1 MKTEWLFAWY
11 NLIFI
16 VPFVVALLYVGIYAL
31 TGLTFGEADVHA
43 EADVDVD
50 ADAHIELDGHVE
62 APAHVES
69 EAHFDADADADMDAD
84 ADAHVETEAHM
95 ESHGHEGS
103 VAPGSVL
110 AGFLSLLGVG
120 RVPLS
125 LILMVLLLSW
135 GMVGVIANMVLS
147 EKYQDEKIIA
157 AISIPVAF
165 VGSLLCCRLLTA
177 AMVRWFPTHESYIQR
192 RHELLGSVGEVI
204 LPVDANFGMAA
215 VRDEYHD
222 LFHVACRINANQQA
236 LEKGT
241 KVKLVAYNGKQKVF
255 YVAQYD
261 PAVPNRRTA

>member
-16 VPFVVALLYVGIYAL
+16 VPFVVALLYVGIYAV

-43 EADVDVD
+43 DADVDVD
-50 ADAHIELDGHVE
+50 ADAHIEMDGHVE

-69 EAHFDADADADMDAD
+69 EAHFDADADVD
-84 ADAHVETEAHM
+84 ADAHVETEAHI
-95 ESHGHEGS
+95 EGDGHEGA

-120 RVPLS
+120 KVPLS
-125 LILMVLLLSW
+125 LILMVLLLTW
-135 GMVGVIANMVLS
+135 GMIGLMANMVLW
-147 EKYQDEKIIA
+147 EKYENETLVA
-157 AISIPVAF
+157 AISIPLAF
-165 VGSLLCCRLLTA
+165 LGSLICSRLLSA

-215 VRDEYHD
+215 VRDDYHD
-222 LFHVACRINANQQA
+222 LFHVACRVNANQQG

-241 KVKLVAYNGKQKVF
+241 KVRLIAYNGKQKVF

-261 PAVPNRRTA
+261 PAVPNRTA